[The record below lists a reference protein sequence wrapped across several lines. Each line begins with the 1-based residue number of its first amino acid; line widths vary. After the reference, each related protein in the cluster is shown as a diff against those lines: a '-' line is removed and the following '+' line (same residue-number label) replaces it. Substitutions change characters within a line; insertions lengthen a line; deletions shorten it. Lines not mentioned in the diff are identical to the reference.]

1 MIERI
6 VPATVVTDAVYG
18 DQVWDA
24 ESVLF
29 PAEAAGVA
37 TATEARRREFATVRM
52 CARRALGGLGLPPVP
67 LVRGRRGVPGWPA
80 GVVGSLTHC
89 PGYRAAAVATAQ
101 DVASLGIDAEPN
113 MPLPEGVLA
122 AIATAAELRRVL
134 GLGTRSPE
142 VCWDRLL
149 FSIKES
155 VFKTWYPLTGREL
168 EFQQAE
174 ITLDPAAGTFRARLL
189 VPAPE
194 LDALAGGLHDGALPG
209 CWLVRYGLILTSVV
223 LPGASARPGQ
233 PLRGGAGTGCS
244 DRASAAPGGGTSP
257 LGSEP
262 AKVAVLAHDT
272 AGLV

>member
-6 VPATVVTDAVYG
+6 VPVTVVTDAVYG

-24 ESVLF
+24 EAALF
-29 PAEAAGVA
+29 PAEAQGVA

-67 LVRGRRGVPGWPA
+67 LVRGRRGAPEWPS

-89 PGYRAAAVATAQ
+89 PGYRAAAVATAR

-113 MPLPEGVLA
+113 VPLPAGVLA
-122 AIATAAELRRVL
+122 AIATAAELREIL
-134 GLGTRSPE
+134 DFGTRSPE

-168 EFQQAE
+168 EFQQAD
-174 ITLDPAAGTFRARLL
+174 ITLDPAGGTFRARLL

-194 LDALAGGLHDGALPG
+194 LEALACGLHDGAFPG
-209 CWLVRYGLILTSVV
+209 RWLVRYGLILTSVV
-223 LPGASARPGQ
+223 LPGAGARDS
-233 PLRGGAGTGCS
+233 GGRPS
-244 DRASAAPGGGTSP
+244 
-257 LGSEP
+257 
-262 AKVAVLAHDT
+262 
-272 AGLV
+272 